1 MKSIEHK
8 KISKKKFLSI
18 LGLGVFTSVLGSLF
32 FRKKIVKKSDKVK
45 MLTADGILVEVDN
58 SKIIANNSSSATS
71 NNQIK
76 KWMKSNT

>member
-8 KISKKKFLSI
+8 TISKKKFLSI
-18 LGLGVFTSVLGSLF
+18 LGLGVFASLLGSLF
-32 FRKKIVKKSDKVK
+32 FRKKIVKKSNKVK
-45 MLTADGILVEVDN
+45 MLTADGMLVEVDN